1 MFNTQFL
8 VDVNKTAKQC
18 KKIGEFIMFKCKA
31 GNLLVTSQFILNLTY
46 EQFWKMRCK
55 LEIPELG
62 VWYLQ
67 LKDSLEKSDRETDI
81 EEIEEKYMSW
91 IEMQKTKLTYTK
103 LILQGLY
110 YIYENEAGGYTAL
123 HGDRVDMLK
132 TSYKCKRAGDMVV
145 VDGCH
150 VLSVIKDEV
159 WQENEYLAQRGRI

>member
-1 MFNTQFL
+1 MVNYESL
-8 VDVNKTAKQC
+8 IEVDRVAKQC

-67 LKDSLEKSDRETDI
+67 SKDSLEESDREADI
-81 EEIEEKYMSW
+81 KELEERYLDW
-91 IEMQKTKLTYTK
+91 VEMQKTKLTYTK
-103 LILQGLY
+103 LMLQGLY
-110 YIYENEAGGYTAL
+110 YLYKNEAGGYTAL
-123 HGDRVDMLK
+123 HGDRVNMLK
-132 TSYKCKRAGDMVV
+132 TSYECKRAGDMVV

-150 VLSVIKDEV
+150 VLSVIKDEI
-159 WQENEYLAQRGRI
+159 WQGNEYLQKGRF